1 MEYKNNQTIVGA
13 VLASILIL
21 TIVLVVSNK
30 PKFTEG
36 IFWQVEKDGEVVGH
50 IYGTIHVNEE
60 RVTRISKK
68 VMDIFN
74 NSKGFSIE
82 AFPSSHLWNPYHGF
96 ENIKQRMMFKKK
108 TLAEVAGEETAQKV
122 YTILTNNGVNEK
134 YAKQI
139 KPWAA
144 MFSVASKSK
153 YTGPII
159 DHKLL
164 DMASIQNKEIY
175 QIESPEEMLA
185 AFYAMPMESQVSL
198 LKDKL
203 KSFDKIEKTLDEM
216 IEAYLVEDLVSLTN
230 ISTNFISKDP
240 KKKFHRDMY
249 FKHSID
255 IRNVV
260 MAHYMNMPF
269 LYGLDKFKGQGG
281 TFVSV
286 GAMHLPGKKGVLN
299 LLEKNYGYKISRI
312 EFK

>member
-1 MEYKNNQTIVGA
+1 
-13 VLASILIL
+13 
-21 TIVLVVSNK
+21 
-30 PKFTEG
+30 
-36 IFWQVEKDGEVVGH
+36 
-50 IYGTIHVNEE
+50 
-60 RVTRISKK
+60 
-68 VMDIFN
+68 MDIFN

-203 KSFDKIEKTLDEM
+203 KSFDKMEKTLDEM

-249 FKHSID
+249 FKHSIN